1 MQINRPLDWEPKKL
15 LRLLRTVWALMLAS
29 LVMYAF
35 VAKKLVPT
43 AATAPPNHEFQF
55 GISFTGMAFAIVV
68 LFLRFS
74 RISDLLS
81 QLGSTE
87 FKLLARKIYAT
98 YIISFVFAEAVS
110 LFGFVLFVMRGDP
123 EYYLALY
130 LGGVLLMLL
139 CFPRLPI
146 PE

>member
-1 MQINRPLDWEPKKL
+1 MNFNSEFLLWEWL
-15 LRLLRTVWALMLAS
+15 LLSSFSTCAS
-29 LVMYAF
+29 
-35 VAKKLVPT
+35 
-43 AATAPPNHEFQF
+43 
-55 GISFTGMAFAIVV
+55 
-68 LFLRFS
+68 S

-130 LGGVLLMLL
+130 LGGVVLMLL

-146 PE
+146 SE